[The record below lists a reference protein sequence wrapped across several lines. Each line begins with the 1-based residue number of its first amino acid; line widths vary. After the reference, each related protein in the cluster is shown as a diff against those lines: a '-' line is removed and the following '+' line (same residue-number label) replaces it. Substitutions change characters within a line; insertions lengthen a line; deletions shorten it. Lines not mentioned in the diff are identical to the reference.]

1 MCSSDDI
8 PYGVILPDGIAQN
21 PTNTNADTG
30 DKTMNPETETLDE
43 KAVGP
48 ALEVQHRSVALV
60 SDTFVPHNLVE
71 LKELASFLAASD
83 LIPKSLGGR
92 KENVAIVLMLGHEI
106 GVPGVAALQNIFV
119 VNNRPSIYGDLAT
132 ALVRRSGL
140 VEKLSYTFEG
150 AGPSLKCIAVGQRK
164 GDKEAHTVV
173 YTWADAVLAG
183 HTNKDT
189 YIKNPKDMIMWK
201 TLHRLFKFLWP
212 DVLKGLMIREI
223 AAEEIQEAEVVP
235 QVELEN
241 PAQATSAPA
250 QPPTA
255 GPEPAKR
262 KAGRPKANPDPA
274 PATPPEP
281 TPEEI
286 AAKVEAAKARY
297 NAAGTAPAT
306 ETLADEPK
314 KDDYQ
319 DNGFAEGK
327 KAPTNSV
334 KGIIT
339 RALRLSDPATKDPI
353 GFGIGIEV
361 KEGKNEKL
369 VEHVYMVESQDYAMA
384 MRPLATDKTLVEL
397 FVEPLETPIPG
408 VKGKAFKYEVV
419 K

>member
-1 MCSSDDI
+1 M
-8 PYGVILPDGIAQN
+8 
-21 PTNTNADTG
+21 NTA
-30 DKTMNPETETLDE
+30 TETLNDT
-43 KAVGP
+43 AVGP
-48 ALEVQHRSVALV
+48 ALPQKQLALM
-60 SDTFVPHNLVE
+60 SDTFVPRDLSQ

-106 GVPGVAALQNIFV
+106 GVPGVAALQNIFI

-140 VEKLSYTFEG
+140 VEKLSYSFDG
-150 AGPSLKCIAVGQRK
+150 AGPTLKCTAIGQRK

-183 HTNKDT
+183 HTGKDT

-212 DVLKGLMIREI
+212 DVLKGLVIREI

-235 QVELEN
+235 QVVVE
-241 PAQATSAPA
+241 APA
-250 QPPTA
+250 PVAIAATVATPVE
-255 GPEPAKR
+255 GKR
-262 KAGRPKANPDPA
+262 KAGRPPKVDPTPA
-274 PATPPEP
+274 PVEAPAEL

-286 AAKVEAAKARY
+286 QAKVEAAKARY

-306 ETLADEPK
+306 ETLPDEPK
-314 KDDYQ
+314 KEEYQ

-327 KAPTNSV
+327 EEPMKKKTNSV

-339 RALRLSDPATKDPI
+339 RALRLSNPTTKEPM

-361 KEGKNEKL
+361 AKGAKTEEQI
-369 VEHVYMVESQDYAMA
+369 YMVESQEYAMA
-384 MRPLATDKTLVEL
+384 MRPLAVEKTTVEL
-397 FVEPLETPIPG
+397 FFEPLETPVPS
-408 VKGKAFKYEVV
+408 VHGKVLKYKVV